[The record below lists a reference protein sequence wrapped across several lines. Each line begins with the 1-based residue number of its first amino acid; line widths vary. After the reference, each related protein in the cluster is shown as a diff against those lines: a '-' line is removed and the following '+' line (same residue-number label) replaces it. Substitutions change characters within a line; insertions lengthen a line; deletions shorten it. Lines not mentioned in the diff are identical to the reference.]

1 MAVADD
7 KDIEEGPLLG
17 NEAKPV
23 AAADSRRVLGLP
35 VHLVSGAAYCVASAS
50 MVLLNKA
57 ALSSFDFNSTTS
69 LLFFQ
74 CLVCVILVKLADL
87 LGLVTLEP
95 WNMKIIQVR
104 TYCYEDGLWILAT
117 VHVTL
122 IAATAG
128 MVSSQLN
135 ICWHDLDQFLC
146 TEKPWG
152 ANVNSSE
159 ELDQPV
165 CDWWRLLLLWQKLWQ
180 CCLADS
186 CLDDDLSSLWCC
198 HRLGFQPDGVS
209 LAAGELLLHCSIFF
223 VFAGSHG
230 QASWHD
236 CEQNTSG

>member
-35 VHLVSGAAYCVASAS
+35 VHVVSGAAYCVASAS

-104 TYCYEDGLWILAT
+104 TFCCKGLWALPT

-122 IAATAG
+122 IAATADV
-128 MVSSQLN
+128 VSSQSN

-146 TEKPWG
+146 TEEPWG
-152 ANVNSSE
+152 ANVNSAE
-159 ELDQPV
+159 ELDQLV

-186 CLDDDLSSLWCC
+186 CFDDDLSSLWCC
-198 HRLGFQPDGVS
+198 HRLGFQPDRIS
-209 LAAGELLLHCSIFF
+209 LAAGQLLLHCSILF

-230 QASWHD
+230 QASRHD